1 MLFRR
6 IVAEPEKVVKLVKA
20 MYVLHNFL
28 RIMQDQHYAPP
39 GVVDTIDLDGCI
51 RGFGDQ
57 ANLVLCVRKDTVAEV
72 LLKKA
77 SEFVSI

>member
-1 MLFRR
+1 M
-6 IVAEPEKVVKLVKA
+6 PHLVLSILSIRMDA
-20 MYVLHNFL
+20 SE
-28 RIMQDQHYAPP
+28 
-39 GVVDTIDLDGCI
+39 

-57 ANLVLCVRKDTVAEV
+57 ANLALWVRKDTVAEV